1 MPDKDTAFR
10 RGENVKIV
18 ASNRPWIDMT
28 VPPES
33 NDYRDVDVANIKIY
47 DPCDRLI
54 IDWDMC
60 KIPDRVGWYYY
71 DFQTT
76 DESKAGLWRVVITFS
91 CNSITTCSQPTT
103 SSVTSSSSGSP
114 GPISAVSVNYFRL
127 LDDRLF

>member
-33 NDYRDVDVANIKIY
+33 NDYRDVDTTNIKIY
-47 DPCDRLI
+47 DPCDNLI
-54 IDWDMC
+54 VDWEMC
-60 KIPDRVGWYYY
+60 RIPDRIGWYYY
-71 DFQTT
+71 DLQTT
-76 DESKAGLWRVVITFS
+76 EASKTGLWRVVITF
-91 CNSITTCSQPTT
+91 TCSSISTCTQPTT
-103 SSVTSSSSGSP
+103 STTTSSSTGAP
-114 GPISAVSVNYFRL
+114 GQVSAVSVSYFRL